1 MNDSGEG
8 GGDGLGGGG
17 GWGGGGP
24 CGGGTGGVGEGG
36 DGAGGGG
43 GDGSVLAVASDAHS
57 PTSSTSASR
66 TDIPQAGR
74 AREQRDPE
82 EECGVRVAARP
93 RLSGGQVRELPF
105 WGDCYSAELKPP
117 V

>member
-1 MNDSGEG
+1 MAQVEAAATARC
-8 GGDGLGGGG
+8 
-17 GWGGGGP
+17 WP
-24 CGGGTGGVGEGG
+24 WRATRT
-36 DGAGGGG
+36 APR
-43 GDGSVLAVASDAHS
+43 AARAQAA
-57 PTSSTSASR
+57 PTFLR
-66 TDIPQAGR
+66 QRGR

-117 V
+117 A